1 ISKIKKEWK
10 WKAPPQGWYKL
21 NVDDALFKEPRKG
34 GIGSVIRDWN
44 GDVMVALSEILPKV
58 CDVDTIE
65 ALVVR
70 KGVCFAV
77 ETCFHNVI
85 VESDLVIEDTKVEA
99 TFLRA
104 IVFYAYRARSKPCCL
119 L

>member
-1 ISKIKKEWK
+1 M
-10 WKAPPQGWYKL
+10 
-21 NVDDALFKEPRKG
+21 DDTLFKEPQQG
-34 GIGSVIRDWN
+34 GIGSVIIDWN
-44 GDVMVALSEILPKV
+44 GDVMAALLEIPPKV

-70 KGVCFAV
+70 KGVCFAA

-104 IVFYAYRARSKPCCL
+104 IVFYAHRVRSKPCCL

>member
-1 ISKIKKEWK
+1 MEGT
-10 WKAPPQGWYKL
+10 PPQGWYKL
-21 NVDDALFKEPRKG
+21 NMDDALFKEPQRG

-44 GDVMVALSEILPKV
+44 GDVMAALSEILPKV
-58 CDVDTIE
+58 CDMDTIE

-70 KGVCFAV
+70 KGVCFVA

-85 VESDLVIEDTKVEA
+85 MESDLVIEDTKVET

-104 IVFYAYRARSKPCCL
+104 IVFYACRVRSKPRCL